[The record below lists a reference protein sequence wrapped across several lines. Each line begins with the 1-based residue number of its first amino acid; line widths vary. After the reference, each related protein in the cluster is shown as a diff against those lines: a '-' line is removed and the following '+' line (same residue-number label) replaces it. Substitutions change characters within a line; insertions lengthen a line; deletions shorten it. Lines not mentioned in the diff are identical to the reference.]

1 MSQPLTGLRVLDA
14 THVLAG
20 PFAGYQLALLG
31 ADVMRVENPAGGD
44 VARMGDPDPQ
54 RREMGMG
61 YGFLGQ
67 NANKRSIALD
77 LKTPEG
83 QAAFKRL
90 AATCDVVIENFRP
103 GKMRAL
109 GLGAE
114 DIRAVR
120 PDIIY
125 CSITGFGQDG
135 PLAGRPAYDHVLQG
149 LSGIMSVTG
158 TEDSGPIR
166 AGFPLVD
173 YLAGQ
178 MAAFAIAAAL
188 YRRAQTGEGEV
199 IDCSMMDAALSVMGP
214 VVSEWAIGGQRP
226 KRPGNQ
232 PYSGSPFS
240 GCFQTADGMIVVVGN
255 TMAQAVRLCAALGL
269 DHLLDDPRVSDWRAH
284 PDLAD
289 ELRIQ
294 FAQIFATRTALD
306 WEAALNAVSVPCG
319 KVRDIPEVLA
329 EPHVAAR
336 APLHDV
342 HVPAL
347 NTTISVPGLGVMI
360 GGENGRV
367 RSAPP
372 LMSEHADE
380 VLAEAGYSPAE
391 IAAMRAAGV
400 VV

>member
-1 MSQPLTGLRVLDA
+1 MSQPLTGLRILDA

-31 ADVMRVENPAGGD
+31 ADVIRVENPAGGD
-44 VARMGDPDPQ
+44 VARMGDPDL
-54 RREMGMG
+54 RRRDMGMG

-103 GKMRAL
+103 GKMQAL

-114 DIRAVR
+114 DIRALR

-125 CSITGFGQDG
+125 CSISGFGQNG
-135 PLAGRPAYDHVLQG
+135 PLSSRPAYDHILQG
-149 LSGIMSVTG
+149 FTGIMSLTG
-158 TEDSGPIR
+158 TDDSGPLR

-178 MAAFAIAAAL
+178 MAAFAITAAL
-188 YRRAQTGEGEV
+188 YRRAQSGMGEV
-199 IDCSMMDAALSVMGP
+199 IDCSMLDAALSVMGP
-214 VVSEWAIGGQRP
+214 VVCEWAIAGQRP
-226 KRPGNQ
+226 KRQGNL

-240 GCFQTADGMIVVVGN
+240 GCFQTAEGTIVVVGN
-255 TMAQAVRLCAALGL
+255 TMAQAIRLCAALGF

-284 PDLAD
+284 PELAD
-289 ELRIQ
+289 EMRAQ
-294 FAQIFATRTALD
+294 FKQVFATRTALE
-306 WEAALNAVSVPCG
+306 WEEALNAVSVPCCR
-319 KVRDIPEVLA
+319 VRDIPEVLA

-336 APLHDV
+336 APLHEV
-342 HVPAL
+342 FVPSL
-347 NTTISVPGLGVMI
+347 SETIRVPGLGVMM
-360 GGENGRV
+360 GGENGRI

-380 VLAEAGYSPAE
+380 VLAEAGYAPAE
-391 IAAMRAAGV
+391 IAAMRKAGV
-400 VV
+400 IV